1 MYKHGYRLKTDA
13 DFDNA
18 IYFGYIISIA
28 HESEH
33 LGSGKIKSH
42 NSHFVSHNQSVHFKL
57 NCTFTICSM
66 AWVEKHYT

>member
-18 IYFGYIISIA
+18 IYFGYIISIV
-28 HESEH
+28 HEFEH

-42 NSHFVSHNQSVHFKL
+42 NHNCVSLNQSVHFKSS
-57 NCTFTICSM
+57 CTFTICSM
-66 AWVEKHYT
+66 ARV